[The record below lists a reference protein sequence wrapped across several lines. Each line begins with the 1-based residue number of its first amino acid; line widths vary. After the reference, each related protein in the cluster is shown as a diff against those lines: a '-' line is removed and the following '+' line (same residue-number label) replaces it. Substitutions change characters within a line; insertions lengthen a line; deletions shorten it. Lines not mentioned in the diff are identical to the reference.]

1 MAQRASWRGFLKVAE
16 VSCPV
21 ALHAAA
27 STSERI
33 ALHSLNRETGHR
45 LRRRFVDGST
55 GKPVEAEDQVK
66 GYEVAQDEFVML
78 EPEEVAAA
86 VPDSDKT
93 LAVQSFI
100 PCDGVDSV
108 YLDRPYYLTP
118 GDRHAEEAFG
128 LIRDGMRGQGVAALA
143 RTVLF
148 RRLRTLLIRAHD
160 VGLIA
165 TTLHFDYEIRAAADA
180 FGSVPEMRIKG
191 EMLDLAKHIIASK
204 RGKFDPAK
212 FDDRYEAALAELVK
226 AKIEGRPIEP
236 RRAAKPANVVNLL
249 DALRESAGAGRG
261 RKPAAKPRAKAP
273 AKQAPAKKTAA
284 KKTAARRA
292 PTAAKKAPPR
302 RKAG

>member
-1 MAQRASWRGFLKVAE
+1 MAQRASWRGFLKLAE

-27 STSERI
+27 STAERI
-33 ALHSLNRETGHR
+33 VLHSLNRETGHR

-55 GKPVEAEDQVK
+55 GDTVAAEDQVK
-66 GYEVAQDEFVML
+66 GYEVARDEFLVL
-78 EPEEVAAA
+78 EPEEIAAA
-86 VPDSDKT
+86 IPESDKT
-93 LAVQSFI
+93 LSVQAFI

-148 RRLRTLLIRAHD
+148 RRLRTMLIRAD
-160 VGLIA
+160 DAGLIA
-165 TTLHFDYEIRAAADA
+165 STLHFDYEIRAAADA

-191 EMLDLAKHIIASK
+191 EMLDLAKHIITSK
-204 RGKFDPAK
+204 RGKFDPSE
-212 FDDRYEAALAELVK
+212 FEDRYEAALAELVK

-236 RRAAKPANVVNLL
+236 RRAPKPANVVNLL
-249 DALRESAGAGRG
+249 EALRESAGAGGR
-261 RKPAAKPRAKAP
+261 RKPATKPRAKAP

-284 KKTAARRA
+284 RR
-292 PTAAKKAPPR
+292 PAKKAPPR

>member
-1 MAQRASWRGFLKVAE
+1 MALRASWRGFLKIAE
-16 VSCPV
+16 VACPV

-27 STSERI
+27 STSDRI

-45 LRRRFVDGST
+45 LRRRFVDSST

-66 GYEVAQDEFVML
+66 GYEVAQDEFVVL

-86 VPDSDKT
+86 VPDNDKT
-93 LAVQSFI
+93 LSVQSFI
-100 PCDGVDSV
+100 PCDGIDSV
-108 YLDRPYYLTP
+108 YFDRPYYLTP
-118 GDRHAEEAFG
+118 GDRHAEDAFG
-128 LIRDGMRGQGVAALA
+128 LIREGMRGQGVSALA

-148 RRLRTLLIRAHD
+148 RRVRTLLIRAHD
-160 VGLIA
+160 AGLIA

-180 FGSVPEMRIKG
+180 FRDVPEMRIKR

-226 AKIEGRPIEP
+226 AKIEGRPIET
-236 RRAAKPANVVNLL
+236 RRAAKPEKVVNLL
-249 DALRESAGAGRG
+249 DALRQSAGAKQG
-261 RKPAAKPRAKAP
+261 KAASKPRAKAP
-273 AKQAPAKKTAA
+273 AKKAPAKKTAA
-284 KKTAARRA
+284 RA
-292 PTAAKKAPPR
+292 AAKPKPAAPR

>member
-1 MAQRASWRGFLKVAE
+1 MALRASWRGFLKIAE
-16 VSCPV
+16 VACPV

-27 STSERI
+27 STSDRI

-45 LRRRFVDGST
+45 LRRRFVDSST

-66 GYEVAQDEFVML
+66 GYEVAQDEFVVL

-86 VPDSDKT
+86 VPDNDKT
-93 LAVQSFI
+93 LSVQSFI
-100 PCDGVDSV
+100 PCDGIDSV
-108 YLDRPYYLTP
+108 YFDRPYYLTP
-118 GDRHAEEAFG
+118 GDRHAEDAFG
-128 LIRDGMRGQGVAALA
+128 LIREGMRGQGVSALA

-148 RRLRTLLIRAHD
+148 RRVRTLLIRAHD
-160 VGLIA
+160 TGLIA

-180 FGSVPEMRIKG
+180 FRDVPEMRIKR

-226 AKIEGRPIEP
+226 AKIEGRPIET
-236 RRAAKPANVVNLL
+236 RRAAKPEKVVNLL
-249 DALRESAGAGRG
+249 DALRQSAGAKQG
-261 RKPAAKPRAKAP
+261 KAASKPRTKAP
-273 AKQAPAKKTAA
+273 AKKAPAKKTAA
-284 KKTAARRA
+284 RKTAARA
-292 PTAAKKAPPR
+292 AAKPKAAAPR